1 MRVWIS
7 AILIAILAGA
17 LPAGNWSGHDDI
29 PLTSGGDMPV
39 AVTSGAPDG
48 RELEFAFGQLLRAA
62 GAEIAGTVGQ
72 VRFMANRDAGKG
84 TVDAT
89 NNRDSPAVYGFG
101 LGALLGN
108 RPAQGG
114 NVLRQMFNDISLG
127 AALPAID
134 RFTARV
140 WFGF

>member
-1 MRVWIS
+1 
-7 AILIAILAGA
+7 LQ
-17 LPAGNWSGHDDI
+17 AGNWSGHDDI
-29 PLTSGGDMPV
+29 PLASGGDTPV
-39 AVTSGAPDG
+39 AVTSGEPDG
-48 RELEFAFGQLLRAA
+48 RAVEFAFGRLLRDA
-62 GAEIAGTVGQ
+62 GAEVAGTVGQ
-72 VRFMANRDAGKG
+72 VRFKASRDADKG

-89 NNRDSPAVYGFG
+89 INRDSPAVYGFG

-108 RPAQGG
+108 RPAPGS
-114 NVLRQMFNDISLG
+114 NVLRQMFNDISLS